1 MSDETKETGT
11 ARSRRS
17 MLRLAVPAAA
27 GVAALTAVGT
37 TELLHAP
44 VAHANNGDNLVLGQG
59 NFESSVTQLT
69 MQSATGGSCGL
80 NVIDE
85 SDSGQNTSGVA
96 AISFNNAGLYGLSGG
111 GFISPDDTFDKS
123 YTGVYGH
130 VHHDNGSGSAGTG
143 YGVKAHAN
151 RGAAPL
157 LLISTSGGS
166 ANGAPSTSAA
176 NGAMNVDG
184 NGSLYSRRFSAWY
197 PMATVNLLSHP
208 IRLIDTRGGAPIT
221 NGGHA
226 LTGGSTLVAQI
237 TGTSVGGLSVP
248 AHATAI
254 IANMTAVPSSNGDLT
269 IWADGV
275 AKPSSS
281 NLNYSG
287 GVNIANF
294 VICGLSSAGKA
305 DIFSNAGTTHVILD
319 IAGFII

>member
-1 MSDETKETGT
+1 
-11 ARSRRS
+11 

-27 GVAALTAVGT
+27 GVAALAATGAS
-37 TELLHAP
+37 ELLHTPA
-44 VAHANNGDNLVLGQG
+44 AHAANGDNLILGQA
-59 NFESSVTQLT
+59 NFESSVTQLSMT
-69 MQSATGGSCGL
+69 SATGGSCGL

-85 SDSGQNTSGVA
+85 SNSSQNTSAVA
-96 AISFNNAGLYGLSGG
+96 AVSFNNAGLYGLSGG
-111 GFISPDDTFDKS
+111 GVLNPDDTYDKS

-151 RGAAPL
+151 RGAVPL

-166 ANGAPSTSAA
+166 ANGAPTTSAA
-176 NGAMNVDG
+176 NGAINVDS
-184 NGSLYSRRFSAWY
+184 NGSLYSRRFSAWH
-197 PMATVNLLSHP
+197 PMATVNLLPHA
-208 IRLIDTRGGAPIT
+208 IRVINTRGGAPIT
-221 NGGHA
+221 NGGSP
-226 LTGGSTLVAQI
+226 LTAGATLVAQI

-275 AKPSSS
+275 SRPASS
-281 NLNYSG
+281 NLNYTG
-287 GVNIANF
+287 GVNVANF
-294 VICGLSSAGKA
+294 VICALSSAGKV
-305 DIFSNAGTTHVILD
+305 DIYSNVGTTHVILD